1 MSDGSRIN
9 RSDATSN
16 DLLRAINIR
25 LQGSSVH
32 HWNLDQYSS
41 RDVSR
46 SVNNAP
52 PLLSVL
58 SSEEASLYRFFPSE
72 LQVDTS
78 VPSIK
83 RAVPKSNP
91 KSDQGNDII
100 ISTSTSI
107 PQEDVIDDTAGS
119 ITSDSSDDG
128 ELFRR
133 PTPQAGTRSNSIA
146 SIPQSKPAPPSLKPA
161 LSLAMPTLSTD
172 TSKEKLTLTL
182 PLSSKH
188 QPSPL
193 ESGLKC
199 SRPTSISEDKALK
212 IKQYDAVMS
221 KITDFLYLSSLT
233 AAQNT
238 ELLQKNEIT
247 HVINCCLESQSPRY
261 GISNLTCLLLKL
273 RDTGLENIDSLFLE
287 AIAFIHEARMQNKTV
302 LVHCYQGVSRS
313 ASLVIAYIMW
323 ANDLSYEEAY
333 SHVRSCR
340 GVVAPNTGFVF
351 RLVSWWRRRHSDLT
365 VARIAAKC
373 AEDYAIKGIISLE
386 EGCNIDAAIQGIR
399 GSHLIKCTPPEELH
413 SRPALY
419 RLAPYND
426 IMPDMIV
433 LKPVDTVIKNGKPN
447 FLLDERFIYVAPLP
461 CFIIIFI
468 GAEVDTLYDSPEK
481 RQYLSM
487 ALNRQLTF
495 LRSYEGA
502 SSQTIKIFQRQLRNA
517 CISILK
523 GEHSYKATL
532 TVPRSIMFRS
542 SSTSLIQQ
550 RHNSNRVHTALAVLR
565 TSDFSAPK
573 GHFLSQHRYNV
584 LDDYEGRFEMTYEKV
599 VTYATVAF
607 GMLGLIK
614 IEPYDK
620 DNHFEHTK
628 SQILSSS
635 STGGQSGLAHISAQ
649 PQTRIQVRTEIL
661 YVEGLYE
668 PTPVLYDLASAAL
681 AITDTSIW
689 SPLRTL
695 DVDANII
702 SRLEKH

>member
-1 MSDGSRIN
+1 MSDSSRIN
-9 RSDATSN
+9 RSDTTSN
-16 DLLRAINIR
+16 DLLKAINVR
-25 LQGSSVH
+25 LQGKSVH
-32 HWNLDQYSS
+32 PWGSDQYSS
-41 RDVSR
+41 QDLPR
-46 SVNNAP
+46 NINAAP

-58 SSEEASLYRFFPSE
+58 NSEEVGLYRFFPSE

-78 VPSIK
+78 VPLIK
-83 RAVPKSNP
+83 RAAPRINP
-91 KSDQGNDII
+91 KSDQESDILV
-100 ISTSTSI
+100 STSTSI
-107 PQEDVIDDTAGS
+107 PHDDVVDGTNGS

-146 SIPQSKPAPPSLKPA
+146 SIPQSKPAPPSLKPVLPLTMPA
-161 LSLAMPTLSTD
+161 LNTD

-182 PLSSKH
+182 PLSSKG

-193 ESGLKC
+193 ESGLKR
-199 SRPTSISEDKALK
+199 SRPMSMSEDKALK
-212 IKQYDAVMS
+212 IKQYDAIMS
-221 KITDFLYLSSLT
+221 KITEFLYLSSLT

-238 ELLQKNEIT
+238 ELLQKNKIT
-247 HVINCCLESQSPRY
+247 HVINCCLESQSPKY
-261 GISNLTCLLLKL
+261 GVPNLACLLLKL

-287 AIAFIHEARMQNKTV
+287 AIAFIHEARMQGKAV

-365 VARIAAKC
+365 TARIAAKY
-373 AEDYAIKGIISLE
+373 AEEHAVKGIISLE

-426 IMPDMIV
+426 MMPDMIV

-468 GAEVDTLYDSPEK
+468 GAEVDTLHDSPEK
-481 RQYLSM
+481 RQYLNV
-487 ALNRQLTF
+487 ALNRQLTL

-502 SSQTIKIFQRQLRNA
+502 PSQTVKIFQRQLRNA

-573 GHFLSQHRYNV
+573 GHFLSQHKYNI

-599 VTYATVAF
+599 VTYAAVAL

-614 IEPYDK
+614 VEPYDK

-628 SQILSSS
+628 SQILGSS
-635 STGGQSGLAHISAQ
+635 STGGQSGLVHTSAQ
-649 PQTRIQVRTEIL
+649 PQARVQVRTEIL

-681 AITDTSIW
+681 AITDTTIW

-695 DVDANII
+695 DVDASII
-702 SRLEKH
+702 SRLEKQ